1 MGQEVKE
8 EKKRPNNI
16 GKYLATLTDEERAA
30 LKKKAQTNMIASRKR
45 RREAIA
51 AAKIKAEAMLPEVLA
66 QDLLLLDNDQYTPRP
81 EVLSKIKDL
90 MDSGLSMEQLRKKHF
105 SSMSEKG
112 WDRLTKHLFKG
123 YVATR
128 EDLGV
133 RLAQSQEKHLK
144 ALEKHIKMIRKE
156 IKIAKKF
163 SKEKYGN
170 VKAPVSLIEQLSM
183 ALKEYREYDM
193 AWSKT
198 VTQVAMDT
206 GKTKT
211 SASIHIHTSIPRPK
225 PVEKEIEAKATRLDD
240 LIG

>member
-1 MGQEVKE
+1 MGQEADQP
-8 EKKRPNNI
+8 KKRPNNI
-16 GKYLATLTDEERAA
+16 GKYLSSLTEEERVAI
-30 LKKKAQTNMIASRKR
+30 KKKANANMVASRKR
-45 RREAIA
+45 RKEAIE
-51 AAKIKAEAMLPEVLA
+51 AAKIKAEQMLPEVLA

-133 RLAQSQEKHLK
+133 RLAQSQEKHL
-144 ALEKHIKMIRKE
+144 ASLEKHIKMIRKE
-156 IKIAKKF
+156 IKLAKKW
-163 SKEKYGN
+163 SQEKYGN
-170 VKAPVSLIEQLSM
+170 SKAPVSLIEQLTI
-183 ALKEYREYDM
+183 ALKEHREYDM

-225 PVEKEIEAKATRLDD
+225 PAEKEIEAKATRLDD